1 MARIVSDDQSAAPT
15 ENDVDQVLPVS
26 TSLDDVFKATGR
38 SLVESA
44 MDGTNASLMMYGR
57 LVSGKG
63 KDTLG
68 TAGKSM
74 LQQTAYVLFDAS
86 DRLQEAMNSCF
97 TFQLSVVDI
106 HGNEVYDLGVGF
118 PGAGDAAARPF
129 SAGSV
134 LSEPSVTGLVAEEK
148 PSEENLAKFRGST
161 IQLKKAGEGYEAQKL
176 IMKTVRCFA
185 ALFNVLAIAVME
197 LIV

>member
-1 MARIVSDDQSAAPT
+1 MPPRSHAALKRRRVVARIVSADQSAKPT
-15 ENDVDQVLPVS
+15 ENSVDQVLPVS

-63 KDTLG
+63 NDTLG

-74 LQQTAYVLFDAS
+74 LQQAAYVLFDAS
-86 DRLQEAMNSCF
+86 HRLQEAMNSCF

-118 PGAGDAAARPF
+118 PSTGDARPF

-134 LSEPSVTGLVAEEK
+134 LSEPSVTGLVAG
-148 PSEENLAKFRGST
+148 SERKDVSEDDLAKFRGST
-161 IQLKKAGEGYEAQKL
+161 IQLKKAGEGYEAKNL
-176 IMKTVRCFA
+176 AIKTV
-185 ALFNVLAIAVME
+185 
-197 LIV
+197 